1 MKSNKMIPSTKRC
14 LYCYQELEEDSTPD
28 YHPKCSK
35 KFFGTAVP
43 PLLSISG
50 PELEEMALT
59 IIKRSMTIPGV
70 QPKLSLNIE
79 TNRNDPKKSRLTVV
93 GLWSNFILKP
103 QSPSYNSLPENEDL
117 TMKLAQL
124 AGIETAE
131 HSLIRTSS
139 GALAYI
145 TKRFD
150 RLKSSKVPM
159 EDLCQLS
166 ELTSSA
172 KYDSSMEKTGKT
184 VSKYSSAPGFDAIS
198 FFEIALFSF
207 LTGNADMHLK
217 NFSII
222 KNEENQY
229 RLSPAYDLLSTAL
242 ALPSD
247 KEQMAL
253 TLNGKK
259 NRINKNDFKQFAD
272 KLKISNSTS
281 EKILAKQLSLATD
294 FESLINISFL
304 PNEMKEQYQ
313 DLIHA
318 RIKSLRD

>member
-1 MKSNKMIPSTKRC
+1 MEDIKRC
-14 LYCYQELEEDSTPD
+14 LYCYNELEEDSISD

-35 KFFGTAVP
+35 KFFGSAIAPV
-43 PLLSISG
+43 LSISG

-79 TNRNDPKKSRLTVV
+79 PNQNDPKKSRLTVV
-93 GLWSNFILKP
+93 GLWSNYILKP
-103 QSPSYNSLPENEDL
+103 QSPSYKALPENEDL
-117 TMKLAQL
+117 TMKLAEL
-124 AGIETAE
+124 AGIATAE
-131 HSLIRTSS
+131 HSLVRTSS
-139 GALAYI
+139 GTLAYI

-150 RLKSSKVPM
+150 RLKSSKVPV

-166 ELTSSA
+166 ELPSSA

-229 RLSPAYDLLSTAL
+229 RLSPAYDLLSTAI

-259 NRINKNDFKQFAD
+259 NRINKKDFKLFAE
-272 KLKISNSTS
+272 KLKIDDSIA
-281 EKILAKQLSLATD
+281 EKIMSKQLNRFGE
-294 FESLINISFL
+294 FESLIKISFL
-304 PNEMKEQYQ
+304 PTEMKNQYV
-313 DLIHA
+313 DLLRA
-318 RIKSLRD
+318 RINSLKD

>member
-1 MKSNKMIPSTKRC
+1 MKNSNTENTKRC
-14 LYCYQELEEDSTPD
+14 LYCYKELEEDSSD

-35 KFFGTAVP
+35 KFFGSAIP
-43 PLLSISG
+43 PVLSING
-50 PELEEMALT
+50 FELEELAAAL
-59 IIKRSMTIPGV
+59 IKRSMTIPGV
-70 QPKLSLNIE
+70 QPKLSLSIE
-79 TNRNDPKKSRLTVV
+79 LNPNDPKKSRLTVV
-93 GLWSNFILKP
+93 GLWSNYILKP
-103 QSPSYNSLPENEDL
+103 QSPSYNALPENEDL
-117 TMKLAQL
+117 TMKLANL

-139 GALAYI
+139 GTLAYI

-150 RLKSSKVPM
+150 RLKSGKVLV

-166 ELTSSA
+166 ELPSSA

-184 VSKYSSAPGFDAIS
+184 VSRYSSAPGFDAIS

-229 RLSPAYDLLSTAL
+229 RLSPAYDLLSTTL
-242 ALPSD
+242 ALPAD
-247 KEQMAL
+247 KKQMAL

-259 NRINKNDFKQFAD
+259 NRINKNDFKLFAE
-272 KLKISNSTS
+272 KLKIDSSTS
-281 EKILAKQLSLATD
+281 NKIIAKQLNLSD
-294 FESLINISFL
+294 EFESLIKISFL
-304 PNEMKEQYQ
+304 SEEMKEQYI
-313 DLIHA
+313 DLIRV
-318 RIKSLRD
+318 RIESLKN

>member
-1 MKSNKMIPSTKRC
+1 MKHSNIENTKRC
-14 LYCYQELEEDSTPD
+14 LYCYKELEEYSSD

-35 KFFGTAVP
+35 KFFGSAIP
-43 PLLSISG
+43 PVLSITGS
-50 PELEEMALT
+50 ELEEMAAVL
-59 IIKRSMTIPGV
+59 IKRSMTIPGV

-79 TNRNDPKKSRLTVV
+79 PIPNDPKKSRLTVV
-93 GLWSNFILKP
+93 GLWSTYILKP
-103 QSPSYNSLPENEDL
+103 QSPSYKALPENEDL
-117 TMKLAQL
+117 TMKLAGL

-139 GALAYI
+139 GTLAYI

-150 RLKSSKVPM
+150 RLKSSKVPV

-166 ELTSSA
+166 ELPSSA

-184 VSKYSSAPGFDAIS
+184 ISKYSSAPGFDAIS

-207 LTGNADMHLK
+207 LTGNTDMHLK

-242 ALPSD
+242 ALPND

-259 NRINKNDFKQFAD
+259 SRINKNDFKQFAD
-272 KLKISNSTS
+272 KLTISNSVI
-281 EKILAKQLSLATD
+281 EKILAKQLSLATE

-304 PNEMKEQYQ
+304 PNEMKEQYVN
-313 DLIHA
+313 LIHT
-318 RIKSLRD
+318 RIKSLQD

>member
-1 MKSNKMIPSTKRC
+1 MDTKRC
-14 LYCYQELEEDSTPD
+14 LYCYQELERDSSMD

-35 KFFGTAVP
+35 KFFGSASAP
-43 PLLSISG
+43 MLSISG

-79 TNRNDPKKSRLTVV
+79 PNPNDPKKSRLTVV
-93 GLWSNFILKP
+93 GLWSNYILKP
-103 QSPSYNSLPENEDL
+103 QSPSFTALPENEDL
-117 TMKLAQL
+117 TMKLAEL

-139 GALAYI
+139 GTLAYI

-150 RLKSSKVPM
+150 RLKSSKVPV

-166 ELTSSA
+166 ELPSSA

-217 NFSII
+217 NFSIV

-229 RLSPAYDLLSTAL
+229 RLSPAYDLLSTAI
-242 ALPSD
+242 ALPAD

-259 NRINKNDFKQFAD
+259 NRINKKDFKLFAE
-272 KLKISNSTS
+272 KIKMESSTS
-281 EKILAKQLSLATD
+281 DKIIAKQLNHSD
-294 FESLINISFL
+294 EFESLIKISFL
-304 PNEMKEQYQ
+304 PEEMKEQYI
-313 DLIHA
+313 DLIRV
-318 RIKSLRD
+318 RIKSLKD

>member
-1 MKSNKMIPSTKRC
+1 MEDTKRC
-14 LYCYQELEEDSTPD
+14 LYCYLELEKDSTSD

-35 KFFGTAVP
+35 QFFGSTIP
-43 PLLSISG
+43 PVLSISG
-50 PELEEMALT
+50 PELEEMALA
-59 IIKRSMTIPGV
+59 IIKRSVTIPGV

-79 TNRNDPKKSRLTVV
+79 PNPNDPKKSRLTVV
-93 GLWSNFILKP
+93 GLWSNYILKP
-103 QSPSYNSLPENEDL
+103 QSPSYKSLPENEDL
-117 TMKLAQL
+117 TMKLAEL
-124 AGIETAE
+124 AGIATAE

-139 GALAYI
+139 GKLAYI

-150 RLKSSKVPM
+150 RLKSRKVLV

-166 ELTSSA
+166 ELPSSG

-184 VSKYSSAPGFDAIS
+184 VSKYSSAPGFDVIS

-207 LTGNADMHLK
+207 VTGNADMHLK

-242 ALPSD
+242 ALPAD

-259 NRINKNDFKQFAD
+259 NRINKKDFNLFAE
-272 KLKISNSTS
+272 KLKIDGSTS
-281 EKILAKQLSLATD
+281 DKIIAKQLNLSAE
-294 FESLINISFL
+294 FESLVNISFL
-304 PNEMKEQYQ
+304 SNEMKEQYVN
-313 DLIHA
+313 LIRD
-318 RIKSLRD
+318 RIKSLKDKS